1 MLRLLRGIA
10 LFFFVTSYALGQQPI
25 AVATLDELQKSL
37 KEHVSQPRFAAA
49 LWGVK
54 IVASDSGK
62 TVYEYNS
69 QKLLSPAS
77 NSKLYTVALA
87 LDTLGP
93 EYRIKTSLYSK
104 AKPNKAGTLNGD
116 LIVCGRGDPTIN
128 ARLHEG
134 DVYKALEPLVE
145 VLS

>member
-1 MLRLLRGIA
+1 
-10 LFFFVTSYALGQQPI
+10 FFLTSYAFAQQQSI
-25 AVATLDELQKSL
+25 AGATLEDLQKSL

-54 IVASDSGK
+54 IVASVSGK
-62 TVYEYNS
+62 TIYEYNP

-87 LDTLGP
+87 LDILGP

-116 LIVCGRGDPTIN
+116 LIVYGRGDPT
-128 ARLHEG
+128 
-134 DVYKALEPLVE
+134 
-145 VLS
+145 